1 MYVLSSQITF
11 VVQSNNSDPHVY
23 LSIINFYI
31 RLSHLTFTN
40 NPTFFLFYNFTFH
53 HLLLREYKH
62 SYKQACSF
70 PTSSL
75 RSFTCNPYYKFS
87 ILFCLPC
94 AVSGRPAGPPV
105 RNAQLVEL
113 LVVFTFSFHMYIY
126 TISTCPIFSIHS
138 TYTSLLITSGQDG
151 EGVMVHC
158 VHLASLLYFNPHSHQ
173 PFHISFVYIFF
184 NL

>member
-1 MYVLSSQITF
+1 MYVLSSKITF

-75 RSFTCNPYYKFS
+75 RSFTCHPCYKFP

-94 AVSGRPAGPPV
+94 AVSGRPAGKKI
-105 RNAQLVEL
+105 RNGRVVEIFPFSSCHL
-113 LVVFTFSFHMYIY
+113 LFFSHVYIHNFHML
-126 TISTCPIFSIHS
+126 PIFSIYS
-138 TYTSLLITSGQDG
+138 TYTSL
-151 EGVMVHC
+151 
-158 VHLASLLYFNPHSHQ
+158 
-173 PFHISFVYIFF
+173 
-184 NL
+184 